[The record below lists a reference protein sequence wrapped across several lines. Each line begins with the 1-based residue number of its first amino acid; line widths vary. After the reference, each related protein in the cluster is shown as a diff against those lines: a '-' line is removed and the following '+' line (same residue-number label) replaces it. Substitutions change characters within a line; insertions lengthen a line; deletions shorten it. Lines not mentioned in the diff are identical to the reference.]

1 MTVHQKHS
9 EKHQDFFKSVFE
21 IVKLVPFGRVTTYGS
36 IAKALGTPK
45 SSRMVGWAMN
55 ASHGDESVPAH
66 RVVNRNGLL
75 TGKMHF
81 ATPTQ
86 MQERLEAEG
95 IVVKNDQIQDF
106 KSLLWDVQKEIL
118 D

>member
-1 MTVHQKHS
+1 MKSLQKHS

-21 IVKLVPFGRVTTYGS
+21 IVRLVPKGRVTTYGS

-55 ASHGDESVPAH
+55 ASHSDKSVPAH

-81 ATPTQ
+81 SSPTE
-86 MQERLEAEG
+86 MQEKLEVEG
-95 IVVKNDQIQDF
+95 IEVIDDQVQNF
-106 KSLLWDVQKEIL
+106 KHLFWDVQSNLL